1 MKEKTIKC
9 SEEKLVLGRY
19 NKCSRMLHASFP
31 PHVIQAGSDDA
42 PLPAGIDFTHDKNK
56 RDLANPGYN
65 LTCLFTVTYQYI

>member
-1 MKEKTIKC
+1 MKEKTKQTFRGKVGI
-9 SEEKLVLGRY
+9 GY
-19 NKCSRMLHASFP
+19 NKCSGMLHASFP

>member
-1 MKEKTIKC
+1 
-9 SEEKLVLGRY
+9 
-19 NKCSRMLHASFP
+19 MLHASFP